1 MSVPPGPGQPAP
13 GYPQPDQPQSGHP
26 QSDQAQPGY
35 PQFDQPQP
43 GYPQPGQPQSGPV
56 DGPVPVAGGYGD
68 PAQLAVAPGPGVVVP
83 FAAPPTD
90 RDRKRLWISL
100 GIGGA
105 LAVLCVI
112 GCVIGFVVLARSAQ
126 VSPQDATRV
135 VTSYLDAL
143 RDRDYATAYDALCTQ
158 QQEKQSEQ
166 QFRRSQSGTEI
177 SSYEVGTA
185 TATKSS
191 TEFSVPATVRFAS
204 GQLRDYTFRVL
215 MEGPGDLRICG
226 IR

>member
-1 MSVPPGPGQPAP
+1 MSVPPGPGQPAS
-13 GYPQPDQPQSGHP
+13 GYPQPDQPQ
-26 QSDQAQPGY
+26 PGY
-35 PQFDQPQP
+35 PQFGQQHSDQ
-43 GYPQPGQPQSGPV
+43 PQPGQPQPGPV

-105 LAVLCVI
+105 LIVVCVI
-112 GCVIGFVVLARSAQ
+112 GCVIGLVVLANSAK

-135 VTSYLDAL
+135 VTKYLDAL
-143 RDRDYATAYDALCTQ
+143 QDRDYATAYDSLCTQ

-177 SSYEVGTA
+177 SSYQVGTA
-185 TATKSS
+185 TATKSN
-191 TEFSVPATVRFAS
+191 TEFTVPATVRFAS
-204 GQLRDYTFRVL
+204 GQLHDYTFRVL

>member
-1 MSVPPGPGQPAP
+1 MSVPPGPGQPVP
-13 GYPQPDQPQSGHP
+13 GHP
-26 QSDQAQPGY
+26 QPGH
-35 PQFDQPQP
+35 PQP
-43 GYPQPGQPQSGPV
+43 GYPHSGQPQSGPV
-56 DGPVPVAGGYGD
+56 DGPIDGPVDGPAPVYGDHGD
-68 PAQLAVAPGPGVVVP
+68 PAQLGVAPGPGVVVP

-100 GIGGA
+100 GVGGA

-112 GCVIGFVVLARSAQ
+112 GCVIGLVVIANSTR
-126 VSPQDATRV
+126 VTPQDATAV
-135 VTSYLDAL
+135 VTKYLDAL
-143 RDRDYATAYDALCTQ
+143 SERDYATAYDSLCTQ

-166 QFRRSQSGTEI
+166 QFRRAQSAAEI

-185 TATKSS
+185 TQHN
-191 TEFSVPATVRFAS
+191 TEFTVPATVRFAS
-204 GQLRDYTFRVL
+204 GRVRDLTFQVL